1 MKYPLFQPGRP
12 GRAQRAIILF
22 GVGAA
27 LGLTLPACRQVTRP
41 DPARG
46 VVRYHTDI
54 PADCP
59 TTSGIKQSVVRRV
72 SSEGELRKHYGLTFK
87 VHFNDGVSPTLYG
100 TLYYQNRDRNLYC
113 MALPDG
119 RFASFEDS
127 QVSEHRR
134 NVMQEICFPIQDCPK
149 D

>member
-1 MKYPLFQPGRP
+1 MKYPLSPPGRP
-12 GRAQRAIILF
+12 VGAQGALILL
-22 GVGAA
+22 GMSAA
-27 LGLTLPACRQVTRP
+27 LGLMLPACRQITRP
-41 DPARG
+41 EPARG

-54 PADCP
+54 PTDCR
-59 TTSGIKQSVVRRV
+59 TTSGIKQPVVRRV
-72 SSEGELRKHYGLTFK
+72 SSEAELRKHYGLTFK

-100 TLYYQNRDRNLYC
+100 TLYYQNKDRNLYC

-134 NVMQEICFPIQDCPK
+134 NVMQEICFPIQDCSK